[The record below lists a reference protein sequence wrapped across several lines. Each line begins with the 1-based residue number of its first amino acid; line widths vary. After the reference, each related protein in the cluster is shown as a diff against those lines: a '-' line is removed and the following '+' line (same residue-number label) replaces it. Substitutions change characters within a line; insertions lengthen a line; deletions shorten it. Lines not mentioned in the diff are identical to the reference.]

1 MRINVSAFGNRL
13 PNKIAIS
20 NTAPA
25 NCRTL
30 QTIIQELGPG
40 HELFERLIPSK
51 DIWIGYK
58 KKEITWEQFAERY
71 ESQIEFLNLRKI
83 MRVLCNHLGV
93 EEITLCCWESAVDE
107 HCHRKLLFDNF
118 HDSYM
123 GVRK

>member
-1 MRINVSAFGNRL
+1 MRINVSAFGARL

-25 NCRTL
+25 NSRTL
-30 QTIIQELGPG
+30 QTIIMELGPG
-40 HELFERLIPSK
+40 HELFQRLIPDK
-51 DIWIGYK
+51 KIWFDYK
-58 KKEITWEQFAERY
+58 RGEITWEQFEVAY
-71 ESQIEFLNLRKI
+71 QTQIEFLNLRKI
-83 MRVLCNHLGV
+83 MRILCNHLGA
-93 EEITLCCWESAVDE
+93 EEITLCCWEAANDE